1 MPWDCQVEL
10 GHWSKALLD
19 SSFVLPSETL
29 RRKSC
34 LSAIQTPKIYG
45 QHGRLVRAARIAR
58 NQIVRGAEYL
68 NRRAHVSGAER
79 LTPDWQ
85 LVPPYNPAV
94 EGA

>member
-1 MPWDCQVEL
+1 MEGRRLAGGGKKVQD
-10 GHWSKALLD
+10 LD
-19 SSFVLPSETL
+19 L
-29 RRKSC
+29 
-34 LSAIQTPKIYG
+34 LSAMQMPKIYG

-58 NQIVRGAEYL
+58 NQIVRGGEYL
-68 NRRAHVSGAER
+68 HRRAHVSGIDR